1 MSTDYTPY
9 ELALLAS
16 CASPDTPDSAGARF
30 LLSVAAAAH
39 EVAEEYRQNKTPE
52 DEWDYDELFELA
64 DSAVPIYTHE
74 LWSVFT
80 ELAAYR
86 EDPTDLST
94 WGDLKNLDKVAGVCL
109 YIIAERLVHEIIRGA
124 SPYKENEYA

>member
-30 LLSVAAAAH
+30 LRRLASAAQ
-39 EVAEEYRQNKTPE
+39 EVAEEYRQNQTPE
-52 DEWDYDELFELA
+52 DDWDYNGELSELA

-80 ELAAYR
+80 DLAAYR
-86 EDPTDLST
+86 EDPTDLIT
-94 WGDLKNLDKVAGVCL
+94 GVDLKNLDKVACVCL
-109 YIIAERLVHEIIRGA
+109 YIIAERLVYEIIRDA
-124 SPYKENEYA
+124 SPFEEN